1 MSVYLGV
8 YNEKEVMTHRG
19 IAMEKTVE
27 TGTQQKNLLKFK
39 DLKDKRLRPLL
50 SQDTLK
56 DADINVAQIRMVSTI
71 NKAPNGKNI
80 FNNSFVGF
88 ILTGVTE
95 THSEKVEIIPL
106 PGDTFASYFFGAQPR
121 QYSFQGILLNTE
133 QDKWRDA
140 FEELYNEYLRGTASA
155 RNFSIV
161 QVSYDNRVVSG
172 WLTSFSQQVNS
183 NSDLYSS
190 FNFTMLVSRSDI
202 FGGSKKLY
210 ENYLAKL
217 NGNLEQAAKLL
228 NSDYSVLN
236 KDNIDG
242 VIKKVNTAFVS
253 APPAPKRGKG
263 KRRRAD
269 GCGGVKRNTTASTNT
284 QQANVTQ
291 SNALSDAAKCS
302 TIETVDA
309 ANANIEELKRDL
321 NTLTVKPVAGMTDKQ
336 LKKHQKDI
344 TDKNTELNSAIQEY
358 NNFVKDSKVKESVGA
373 EILVSLQAKE
383 PEGITLRH
391 NQNIK
396 SHHNKDK
403 TLIGYNLNNDAKGN
417 TAAEVTIPQAS
428 VSKDLTDEVRNSQA
442 AVEKLQEERR
452 LATVAKDADKNKK
465 NNSIYFQ
472 DNQEKS

>member
-39 DLKDKRLRPLL
+39 DLKDKRLRPLI

-71 NKAPNGKNI
+71 NNAPKGKNI

-155 RNFSIV
+155 RNFSVV

-217 NGNLEQAAKLL
+217 NDNLEQAANLL

-253 APPAPKRGKG
+253 PPPAPKRGKG

-269 GCGGVKRNTTASTNT
+269 GCAGVNPNTTAGINT
-284 QQANVTQ
+284 QQANVTN
-291 SNALSDAAKCS
+291 SNALADSQKCS
-302 TIETVDA
+302 TIETIDA
-309 ANANIEELKRDL
+309 ANANIEDLKSKL
-321 NTLTVKPVAGMTDKQ
+321 VTLTNEPVSGMNDKQ
-336 LKKHQKDI
+336 LKKHQEDI
-344 TDKNTELNSAIQEY
+344 IAINTKLKSAIKDY
-358 NNFVKDSKVKESVGA
+358 NDFVTDSKVQESAGA
-373 EILVSLQAKE
+373 EI
-383 PEGITLRH
+383 
-391 NQNIK
+391 
-396 SHHNKDK
+396 
-403 TLIGYNLNNDAKGN
+403 
-417 TAAEVTIPQAS
+417 TAAIKEEPTFKQIAEDDKPLKSLLTTGKKIGRYGVNLDEENKPIRFVRFTTLDDKQIDDKYKKAFKAIESRKKEREAATEKKKAESVTSTTEQYL
-428 VSKDLTDEVRNSQA
+428 D
-442 AVEKLQEERR
+442 
-452 LATVAKDADKNKK
+452 
-465 NNSIYFQ
+465 
-472 DNQEKS
+472 